1 MPYFFLSNSF
11 LPVVTSYAVPDCE
24 RPTIRVL
31 PVMDSSIEAVLSNS
45 APSSTSPVQPF
56 APVLRSISWSWL
68 HSARSL
74 VPFMYATT
82 ILLSAVFCGVT
93 AQIFCPK
100 VMVSQEGAPS
110 PTL

>member
-1 MPYFFLSNSF
+1 MSKSF
-11 LPVVTSYAVPDCE
+11 LPFVTSYAVPDWE

-31 PVMDSSIEAVLSNS
+31 PVMESSIEAVLSNS
-45 APSSTSPVQPF
+45 APSATSAVQPF

-82 ILLSAVFCGVT
+82 ILSSDVFCGVT
-93 AQIFCPK
+93 AHIFWSK
-100 VMVSQEGAPS
+100 VTVSQVGAPS